1 MYSIFMLR
9 FASLIVFFLIG
20 ACVSRHSGKG
30 LSFESRSSVSR
41 QDVLKIAEAYHSHRW
56 VPSEKNIFHGVDDGG
71 IRVDTPD
78 IAYTDPGAERP
89 GWWISNKKNT
99 GIPYMWGGFDTPVSF
114 EQKLSSGFYAGDI
127 YSSEKRRLL
136 DDGVS
141 LQACGIDC
149 SGFISRCWR
158 LERSFSTRELPA
170 LSNELASFKELQ
182 PGDIVNQSNVHCLL
196 FVKFL
201 GSERKR
207 FLAYETGS
215 PPSWKV
221 LKHPISVDYVKGLGY
236 RPYRYKNIEAGE

>member
-1 MYSIFMLR
+1 MNR
-9 FASLIVFFLIG
+9 FITWCLLLFTA
-20 ACVSRHSGKG
+20 ACASRHSGDK
-30 LSFESRSSVSR
+30 LDFESSHSVSR
-41 QDVLKIAEAYHSHRW
+41 QDILKIAEAYYRHRW
-56 VPSEKNIFHGVDDGG
+56 LPTEANIFHGVDDGG

-78 IAYTDPGAERP
+78 IAYNDPAAERP
-89 GWWISNKKNT
+89 GWWLANKKNT
-99 GIPYMWGGFDTPVSF
+99 GIPYMWGGFDTPSTF
-114 EQKLSSGFYAGDI
+114 DQKLSAGFYAGDI

-141 LQACGIDC
+141 LQGCGIDC

-170 LSNELASFKELQ
+170 LSDELSSFAELQ
-182 PGDIVNQSNVHCLL
+182 PGDIVNLSNVHCLL

-201 GSERKR
+201 DSEHKR

-221 LKHPISVDYVKGLGY
+221 LKHPISVEYVKGLGY
-236 RPYRYKNIEAGE
+236 RPYRYKNIAAIE

>member
-1 MYSIFMLR
+1 MVRL
-9 FASLIVFFLIG
+9 FFIG
-20 ACVSRHSGKG
+20 ACTSRHLEKG
-30 LSFESRSSVSR
+30 IDYGPITSVSR

-56 VPSEKNIFHGVDDGG
+56 VPSEANIYHGVDADG

-78 IAYTDPGAERP
+78 IDYTDPGAERP
-89 GWWISNKKNT
+89 GWWMSNKKNI
-99 GIPYMWGGFDTPVSF
+99 GIPYMWGGFDTPESF
-114 EQKLSSGFYAGDI
+114 DQKLSSGLYAGDI

-158 LERSFSTRELPA
+158 LERSFSTRELPG
-170 LSNELASFKELQ
+170 LSDELASFNDLQ

-201 GSERKR
+201 DSDRKR

-221 LKHPISVDYVKGLGY
+221 LKHPISVDYVKRLGY
-236 RPYRYKNIEAGE
+236 RPYRYKNIQAE

>member
-1 MYSIFMLR
+1 ML
-9 FASLIVFFLIG
+9 FIE
-20 ACVSRHSGKG
+20 ACASRHSEDG
-30 LSFESRSSVSR
+30 LHFDSSGSVSR
-41 QDVLKIAEAYHSHRW
+41 QDTLKIAEAYYTHRW
-56 VPSEKNIFHGVDDGG
+56 VPTKANIFHGVDKEG

-78 IAYTDPGAERP
+78 IAYNHPDAERP
-89 GWWISNKKNT
+89 GWWLANKKNI
-99 GIPYMWGGFDTPVSF
+99 GIPYMWGGFDTPATF
-114 EQKLSSGFYAGDI
+114 DQKLSAGFYAGDI

-136 DDGVS
+136 DNGVS

-170 LSNELASFKELQ
+170 LSDELSSFDELQ
-182 PGDIVNQSNVHCLL
+182 PGDIVNLPNVHCLL

-201 GSERKR
+201 DANHKK

-221 LKHPISVDYVKGLGY
+221 LKHPISVEYVKGLGY
-236 RPYRYKNIEAGE
+236 RPYRYKNIEAIE